1 MFRYVLK
8 RLLIFIPT
16 LFVISVFTFA
26 LSKVA
31 PGDPVEL
38 RLAGGMQSQSGG
50 QLAEKLAGERA
61 YIELSEKMGLNLPA
75 FYFSITSA
83 AYPDTLY
90 KIHRKGERETLS
102 RLIDRYGNWQQIS
115 DYYHSIKTLEYAL
128 FNIPRDSTTF
138 EGLRLIRESANELYR
153 QYDDAAIMRLIAR
166 IDSGVN
172 IQVQAKQ
179 DSIIRIIR
187 PLASLQPLAGKIAEN
202 YALVKSKA
210 TPAKKYI
217 PTIHFYGLKNQ
228 YHRWLFGDAPW
239 FGENTNP
246 AATRKG
252 FFRGDFGESYLDGR
266 PVSSI
271 LIEAVKWTMLLNI
284 ISVLLAYL
292 IAIPIGVETA
302 VKKDSLFDRVA
313 TTLLFILYSLPS
325 FWIATMLIVFLTTP
339 EYGMDFFPT
348 YGTGSVNLPED
359 ASFMARVWDT
369 AYHLTLPVFCLTYGS
384 FAYIS
389 RQMRGGMLNV
399 IRQDYIRTAQ
409 AKGLSRTIVIWK
421 HAFKNSLLPIITM
434 FASLF
439 PLMISG
445 SVILEVIFAIP
456 GMGRVAYESV
466 VARNYPVLYTVF
478 MLSAI
483 LTMAG
488 ILVADLLYAAVDP
501 RISFSKKKG

>member
-1 MFRYVLK
+1 MFRYILK

-16 LFVISVFTFA
+16 LIVISVFTFA
-26 LSKVA
+26 LSKIA

-38 RLAGGMQSQSGG
+38 RLAGGMQSQTGG

-75 FYFSITSA
+75 FYFSITSG

-102 RLIDRYGNWQQIS
+102 RLIDMYGNWQQIS
-115 DYYHSIKTLEYAL
+115 GYYHSVKAMEYAL
-128 FNIPRDSTTF
+128 FDMKRDSSTF
-138 EGLRLIRESANELYR
+138 NGLRLIRESCNDLYR
-153 QYDDAAIMRLIAR
+153 NYEDGKIKRFIAQ
-166 IDSGVN
+166 IDSAVN
-172 IQVQAKQ
+172 MPAKVLQ
-179 DSIIRIIR
+179 DSIRVEIQ
-187 PLASLQPLAGKIAEN
+187 PLAMLQPLSKNIAES
-202 YALVKSKA
+202 YAAVKA
-210 TPAKKYI
+210 RAAPGKKYL
-217 PTIHFYGLKNQ
+217 PSLHWYGLKNQ

-246 AATRKG
+246 ANTRKG
-252 FFRGDFGESYLDGR
+252 FFRGDFGESFLDGR

-271 LIEAVKWTMLLNI
+271 LLEAVKWTMVLNI
-284 ISVLLAYL
+284 ISIIFAY
-292 IAIPIGVETA
+292 IISVPIGVETA
-302 VKKDSLFDRVA
+302 VKKGSTFDRVS

-325 FWIATMLIVFLTTP
+325 FWIATMLIVFITTP
-339 EYGMDFFPT
+339 EYGMDLFPT
-348 YGTGSVNLPED
+348 YGTSSVNLPAD
-359 ASFMARVWDT
+359 ASFMTRFWDT

-409 AKGLSRTIVIWK
+409 AKGLSQTAVVWK
-421 HAFKNSLLPIITM
+421 HALKNSLLPIITM
-434 FASLF
+434 FANLF

-478 MLSAI
+478 MFSAI
-483 LTMAG
+483 LTMIG
-488 ILVADLLYAAVDP
+488 ILVADMLYAAVDP
-501 RISFSKKKG
+501 RISFTKKR